1 MRLNKA
7 TAHSIRLLVAC
18 ARYGEPLLKVAD
30 LSESLG
36 LTKQNAF
43 KIVHL
48 LSRAGFVK
56 ATRGRHGG
64 VALARPAKDIRVGD
78 VVRAMEALSHGAGI
92 DRTHGD
98 AGQGVLFDE
107 AFEAFIRVLNR
118 SAIADMMKGDPVR
131 GCTPEE
137 VDAPR
142 SPRIAQPEP
151 RRTRKRPPGKGHP
164 HMREPQ

>member
-1 MRLNKA
+1 MRLNKV
-7 TAHSIRLLVAC
+7 TTHSIRLLVAC
-18 ARYGEPLLKVAD
+18 ARCGEPLLKVAD
-30 LSESLG
+30 LSEILG

-56 ATRGRHGG
+56 ATRGPHGG

-92 DRTHGD
+92 KGAHGD
-98 AGQGVLFDE
+98 AGQGALFDE

-118 SAIADMMKGDPVR
+118 STIADMMKGEPVR
-131 GCTPEE
+131 DRTHQGL
-137 VDAPR
+137 DAPR
-142 SPRIAQPEP
+142 PPQPEP
-151 RRTRKRPPGKGHP
+151 RRARRRPSGKGHP
-164 HMREPQ
+164 QIRD